1 MGYIM
6 RTRHIDIFTIL
17 ILLFFGCGQTVSKKT
32 IKVSDTDSMTP
43 NTLSNKN
50 MVSDSLTSVKVID
63 KSFHQR
69 NFIKID
75 LDEKIGGKT
84 LRQYLAD
91 DKIPNVFKTVFQG
104 ERALND
110 DEETLA
116 LIDSLFSKD
125 SERHPFYF
133 VLATRTMWWSD
144 GAFSEPLGEKA
155 KKYVETETKQF
166 LKYFETE
173 KVLTESDFNKWTE
186 YVAGEIGITDENNE
200 LQEAENVRK
209 RMMESYSD
217 CTLAEQKEI
226 DRFIEKVMKYNP

>member
-1 MGYIM
+1 VDRQLTKKKIKASE
-6 RTRHIDIFTIL
+6 
-17 ILLFFGCGQTVSKKT
+17 TVSVT
-32 IKVSDTDSMTP
+32 TT
-43 NTLSNKN
+43 TLSNKN
-50 MVSDSLTSVKVID
+50 IETDSSTSVRLID

-75 LDEKIGGKT
+75 LDEKIGIKP

-91 DKIPNVFKTVFQG
+91 DKIPNAFKTVFQG
-104 ERALND
+104 EKALND

-125 SERHPFYF
+125 RERHPFYF

-144 GAFSEPLGEKA
+144 GAFSEPLCEKA

-166 LKYFETE
+166 LKYFGTE
-173 KVLTESDFNKWTE
+173 KVLTEADFNKWTE
-186 YVAGEIGITDENNE
+186 YVAGEIGITAENKE

-209 RMMESYSD
+209 RMMKSCSD

-226 DRFIEKVMKYNP
+226 DRFIEKVKKYNP